1 MSVSRTSVRRAA
13 VVTLL
18 GAAGVFLVQP
28 AASAHVT
35 VTPTSPAAPGG
46 YTRVA
51 FNVPNEKP
59 AASTVKLEVVLPA
72 GHPLA
77 SVSVQP
83 VPGWT
88 VTPQKTK
95 LPQPVQTDDGTVT
108 EAVTSIVW
116 QGGQVQPGQFQQF
129 LVGLGPLPKDT
140 GKLVFKALQTYSDG
154 SVVRWID
161 EPDGSGAEPEH
172 PAPTLT
178 LAAAPAAAAPEQ
190 AAVATD
196 PTARVLGGGGLAL
209 AIAACGW
216 AWQSR
221 RRARPEPVE
230 PSPVARTPKVGV

>member
-1 MSVSRTSVRRAA
+1 MSLPLAARRVAA
-13 VVTLL
+13 VSLL
-18 GAAGVFLVQP
+18 GAAGVLLATP
-28 AASAHVT
+28 AAFAHVT
-35 VTPTSPAAPGG
+35 VTPNTGTPGG

-51 FNVPNEKP
+51 FTVPNEKP
-59 AASTVKLEVVLPA
+59 DASTVKLEVVLPA
-72 GHPLA
+72 DHPLA

-95 LPQPVQTDDGTVT
+95 LPQPVRTDDGEVT

-129 LVGLGPLPKDT
+129 LVSLGPLPKDS
-140 GKLVFKALQTYSDG
+140 GQLVFKALQTYSDG

-161 EPDGSGAEPEH
+161 LPDGSGAEPEH
-172 PAPTLT
+172 PAPTLS
-178 LAAAPAAAAPEQ
+178 LAAAPEPPSPAA
-190 AAVATD
+190 D
-196 PTARVLGGGGLAL
+196 PTARALGGGGLAL

-221 RRARPEPVE
+221 RRAKQEPAA
-230 PSPVARTPKVGV
+230 PSPAAHKPKVGV

>member
-1 MSVSRTSVRRAA
+1 MSLPLAARRVAA
-13 VVTLL
+13 VSLL
-18 GAAGVFLVQP
+18 GAAGVLLAQQ
-28 AASAHVT
+28 AAFAHVT
-35 VTPTSPAAPGG
+35 VTPNTGTPGG

-59 AASTVKLEVVLPA
+59 DASTVKLEVVLPA
-72 GHPLA
+72 DHPLA

-88 VTPQKTK
+88 VTREKTK
-95 LPQPVQTDDGTVT
+95 LPQPVRTDDGEVT

-129 LVGLGPLPKDT
+129 LVSLGPLPKDT
-140 GKLVFKALQTYSDG
+140 GQLVFKALQTYSDG

-161 EPDGSGAEPEH
+161 LPDGSGAEPEH
-172 PAPTLT
+172 PAPTLS
-178 LAAAPAAAAPEQ
+178 LAAAPAAAAPEP
-190 AAVATD
+190 AAAQGD
-196 PTARVLGGGGLAL
+196 STARALGGGGLAL

-221 RRARPEPVE
+221 RRAKQAPAA
-230 PSPVARTPKVGV
+230 PSPAAHKPKVGV